1 MRQSKSEQLEIVLFF
16 FFLSSVTVRVDFY
29 AFVIEYDDSFF
40 CFFAFMRYSI
50 GIPISAF
57 VANTLWKS
65 SNILYVSQGHVK
77 DVGFY

>member
-1 MRQSKSEQLEIVLFF
+1 MRQSKTEQLEIVLFF

-40 CFFAFMRYSI
+40 FFFFFAFMRYSI

-57 VANTLWKS
+57 VANT
-65 SNILYVSQGHVK
+65 
-77 DVGFY
+77 